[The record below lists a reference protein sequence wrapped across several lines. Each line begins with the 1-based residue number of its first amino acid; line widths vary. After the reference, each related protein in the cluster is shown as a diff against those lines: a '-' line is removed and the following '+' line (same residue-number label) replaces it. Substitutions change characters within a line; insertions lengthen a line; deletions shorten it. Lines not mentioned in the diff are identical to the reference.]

1 MSTYTL
7 SAALQGKRI
16 RRYIISAH
24 DDASAMMEAIPY
36 IMDKAHKDQ
45 LGPWA
50 KGFIALRNELGIT
63 IETME
68 AKS

>member
-1 MSTYTL
+1 MRTYTL

-16 RRYIISAH
+16 RRHIITAH
-24 DDASAMMEAIPY
+24 DDASAMMDAIPY

-50 KGFIALRNELGIT
+50 KGRIELLGPLGRAIQ
-63 IETME
+63 TME
-68 AKS
+68 AKA